1 MLRKFQILTSAC
13 FLLSLT
19 CVVSFET
26 RIVATRSL
34 RVGSSTDLRIKP
46 SDANEEG
53 IHPSPLERG
62 IPRRDVWIGLL
73 GAAASASLIPSA
85 AATGDDVSI
94 PFQVSL
100 QVQLP
105 EDRVGEIVIE
115 VLPEWAPLAA
125 ERFRELLEA
134 GFFEDA
140 RFFRTLPGYIAQF
153 GIAGDPELNKVWMF
167 DKSKALPDEKRVMSN
182 KKGTLSFASSGKNSR
197 QTQLFIN
204 LENNDGLPNFLDAQ
218 GFVPFARVIKGMDD
232 VVPSLYSGYGLLES
246 ASGGLAGSVSQG
258 KAAKYGNRY
267 MEAIFPKL
275 SFIRSAR
282 LL

>member
-1 MLRKFQILTSAC
+1 MLRKFQLFTSTC

-26 RIVATRSL
+26 RIFESRSL
-34 RVGSSTDLRIKP
+34 HRVGSCTYLRSKT
-46 SDANEEG
+46 SDADKEG
-53 IHPSPLERG
+53 IHTSHLECS
-62 IPRRDVWIGLL
+62 IPRRDVWTGLL
-73 GAAASASLIPSA
+73 GAVALTSLIPSA
-85 AATGDDVSI
+85 AATGDVLK

-100 QVQLP
+100 QVQMR
-105 EDRVGEIVIE
+105 EGQVGEIVIE

-125 ERFRELLEA
+125 KRFQGLLEA
-134 GFFEDA
+134 GFFENA
-140 RFFRTLPGYIAQF
+140 RFFRVLPGYIAQF

-204 LENNDGLPNFLDAQ
+204 LVNNDGLPNFLDAQ
-218 GFVPFARVIKGMDD
+218 GFVPFARVIKGMED
-232 VVPSLYSGYGLLES
+232 VVPSLYSGYGVLEA
-246 ASGGLAGSVSQG
+246 ASGGIAGSVNQG
-258 KAAKYGNRY
+258 KAAYFGNKY
-267 MEAIFPKL
+267 MEALFPKL

-282 LL
+282 IL